1 MYQLAD
7 QGNVC
12 ELSEWLDSSRTTT
25 GTHFSLSVAMA
36 EVVGGG
42 SFNDMARIQLVHS
55 YESIISVENLLEAWK
70 EFARGKRSRTDVQHF
85 EHNLM
90 HHILLLHRD
99 LATKTYKHSPYEAFN
114 ISDPKP
120 RNIHKASVRD
130 RLLHHALYR
139 KLYPFFDRTFIAH
152 SYSCRKN
159 KGGHK
164 ALDCFR
170 SFAYQVSRNHTRTVW
185 VLKCDIRR
193 FFASVDHARL
203 MEILRRYIKN
213 DDILWLLSQII
224 ESFHSTERGVGLP
237 LGNLTSQLLV
247 NVYMNEFDHFVKQ
260 QLRVKHYVRYA
271 DDFVLLSTN
280 RKLLQEMLSRMGD
293 FLRDE
298 LRLTLHPQKISLRT
312 FASGVDFL
320 GWVHFLDHRVL
331 RTTTKN
337 RMFRGIK
344 ARQGKEET
352 VQSYFGLMSHGNTK
366 KLRQRVEDDLEAMGN
381 DL

>member
-1 MYQLAD
+1 
-7 QGNVC
+7 
-12 ELSEWLDSSRTTT
+12 
-25 GTHFSLSVAMA
+25 
-36 EVVGGG
+36 
-42 SFNDMARIQLVHS
+42 
-55 YESIISVENLLEAWK
+55 
-70 EFARGKRSRTDVQHF
+70 
-85 EHNLM
+85 M

-237 LGNLTSQLLV
+237 LGNLTSQLFA
-247 NVYMNEFDHFVKQ
+247 NVYMHRFDEW
-260 QLRVKHYVRYA
+260 VKHTLKSKYYIRYA
-271 DDFVLLSTN
+271 DDFIFLSDDRKWLLGTLPQIREVLH
-280 RKLLQEMLSRMGD
+280 RR
-293 FLRDE
+293 
-298 LRLTLHPQKISLRT
+298 LRLLLHPDKVILKT

-320 GWVHFLDHRVL
+320 GWVHFPDHRVL
-331 RTTTKN
+331 RTKTKR
-337 RMFRGIK
+337 RMFQKIK
-344 ARQGKEET
+344 ASPTAESL
-352 VQSYFGLMSHGNTK
+352 QSYLGLLGHGNTAK
-366 KLRQRVEDDLEAMGN
+366 MRRCLLGEYWLRR
-381 DL
+381 